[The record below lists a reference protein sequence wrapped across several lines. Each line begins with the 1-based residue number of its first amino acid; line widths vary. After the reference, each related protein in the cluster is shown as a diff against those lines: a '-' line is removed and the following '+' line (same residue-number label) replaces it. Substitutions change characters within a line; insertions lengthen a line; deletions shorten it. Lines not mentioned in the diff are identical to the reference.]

1 MKKLFLLST
10 IVFVLNGAFAQ
21 TWLWPMAGHK
31 AGENI
36 ISQPGS
42 NIKKDFNCCNI
53 FIGGKAGDVVL
64 CPVDGVLQNVDFCYN
79 PNMHSSYSYSYNDA
93 KTWDENY
100 RTFNMV
106 DNVDKQY
113 ISGSVC
119 IKIADGRKVYISG
132 ILGPYRLVKGQ
143 KVSAGDTLG
152 TLAWSSAFINKPSLN
167 FSVSLPNTTH
177 DDPMKPF
184 GLESK
189 FHLEKLERDDPVSV
203 EKMREDLT
211 VLEKAMLELY
221 PSLNERMSD
230 NEFHVTMDL
239 LRQSVTE
246 PVPQIAPLQLI
257 WFCHFLHDSHMTLLD
272 DRLQPKPRDFFIPSL
287 YYSWV
292 DDTMRV
298 VLADKQYDKYIGRVI
313 KSIGGVSPREY
324 AEQSEKYY
332 VLYDNDVQ
340 SKLKEDQ
347 VFLSNVSV
355 LLNYDSTASSISHIV
370 FDDGEE
376 IDIPFRKYPFII
388 SSEMSD
394 FERIN
399 KWRMLN
405 RSLKNPD
412 SVYTTRQLNDSTAY
426 LSIKT
431 FDISETKLERLVSWI
446 GHCKAPN
453 MIIDMR
459 NNPGGDPLVLNRL
472 LACFAQQPFNRQ
484 KGSHLYVN
492 KRDNFE
498 SMRYIQNHIEGE
510 PLFTDYVQLEG
521 KPGYYC
527 FDTVKTSV
535 CIMPDTEH
543 QYTGK
548 VYVLT
553 NGNSL
558 SCATV
563 FPAVLVRNRRGVSV
577 GRETGSA
584 YHYITAL
591 ETADIQLPNTMRI
604 ISIPLVKVVFDTTV
618 CDRAPWG
625 RGLLPDYELP
635 LTYNEVLMG
644 ADGETDVMLEYAL
657 QLIADGKY
665 LSEEDP
671 FAELDAAQNGN
682 KLRIWLLVGM
692 VLVGAVVVFIV
703 SRICK
708 KIQAENMT
716 I

>member
-1 MKKLFLLST
+1 
-10 IVFVLNGAFAQ
+10 
-21 TWLWPMAGHK
+21 
-31 AGENI
+31 
-36 ISQPGS
+36 
-42 NIKKDFNCCNI
+42 
-53 FIGGKAGDVVL
+53 
-64 CPVDGVLQNVDFCYN
+64 
-79 PNMHSSYSYSYNDA
+79 
-93 KTWDENY
+93 
-100 RTFNMV
+100 
-106 DNVDKQY
+106 
-113 ISGSVC
+113 
-119 IKIADGRKVYISG
+119 
-132 ILGPYRLVKGQ
+132 
-143 KVSAGDTLG
+143 
-152 TLAWSSAFINKPSLN
+152 
-167 FSVSLPNTTH
+167 
-177 DDPMKPF
+177 
-184 GLESK
+184 
-189 FHLEKLERDDPVSV
+189 
-203 EKMREDLT
+203 
-211 VLEKAMLELY
+211 
-221 PSLNERMSD
+221 
-230 NEFHVTMDL
+230 
-239 LRQSVTE
+239 
-246 PVPQIAPLQLI
+246 
-257 WFCHFLHDSHMTLLD
+257 
-272 DRLQPKPRDFFIPSL
+272 
-287 YYSWV
+287 
-292 DDTMRV
+292 MRV

-527 FDTVKTSV
+527 FDSVKTSV

-618 CDRAPWG
+618 CDRTPWG